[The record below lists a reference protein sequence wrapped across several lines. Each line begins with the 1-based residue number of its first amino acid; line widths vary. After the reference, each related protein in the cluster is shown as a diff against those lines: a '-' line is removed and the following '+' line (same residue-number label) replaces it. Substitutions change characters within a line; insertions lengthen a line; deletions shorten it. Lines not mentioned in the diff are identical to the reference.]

1 MKTETRSFIP
11 KSKISKDK
19 CKYEFLQEV
28 YEPFLSEGTISLLH
42 DKSFTKP
49 IRILRDTGAS
59 QSLILAEAIL
69 LSEKSHSGKSVLIQG
84 VECGLVTVPLH
95 QVNLKSDLV
104 SDTVTVVALPSLPI
118 EGVHLILGNDLVGD
132 KVVVNPVMTEK
143 PEVTTT
149 IDPIED
155 DVPDLYPSCAV
166 TRAMAQK
173 ATIENAQV
181 GKTTNS
187 GYIYD
192 LNDTFLS
199 SMYKEND
206 QQTSKVCLPEE
217 QSIDQHTPFT
227 QDKDLIEPNVH
238 ISNKQ
243 DLSTKTLIL
252 EQQKDSTL
260 SSLFQNT
267 VSEDEISSVPCCY
280 CKKNGVLMRKWRPLD
295 VPSNAEWAVKH
306 QVVLP
311 KSYCNGVLSMA
322 HETPLGG
329 HLGVSETYN
338 KILNHFF
345 WPLIK
350 TAVSNFC
357 RSCHT
362 CQMVGKPNQ
371 KIPRAPLH
379 PIPAFEEPFSRVI
392 INCVGLLT
400 QAKSENEFLLTIMC
414 SSTRFPEAI
423 PLRNIKAKTIVSALI
438 KVFTLFGLP
447 KSIQSDQGSNFMS
460 GLFQQ
465 VMSELNIEQYKSSAY
480 YPESQGALERFHLTL
495 KNMIR
500 TYCFQTVKH
509 WDEEIHLLL
518 FASRES
524 VQESLGFS
532 PFELVFGH
540 SVRGPLKLMK
550 EKLLSDRQVL
560 TNLFRYVS
568 DFKLKFSTASE
579 LAQKN
584 LRSSQAKMKARYNKH
599 TVDRNFKEGDQVLA
613 LLPFPGR
620 PLQARYFGPYTVA
633 RKISH
638 VNYIVRTPERRKSKQ
653 LCHINM
659 LKKYVNR
666 DSSLECSVGLVTPVS
681 FPDAENEQLIS

>member
-1 MKTETRSFIP
+1 MNIFSPINICSRKVLLNKHFREPFTQIRIGLQLAHLPLRLLIQNLLIQNLHFRSLNGTQVKITVQLVSIVGKKGHVISECITRQRDQKAKGKEAFPNALTTLKTEPKSFIP
-11 KSKISKDK
+11 KGEVSKDK
-19 CKYEFLQEV
+19 CKYDFMQEV
-28 YEPFLSEGTISLLH
+28 YEPFLSEGTITLLH
-42 DKSFTKP
+42 DKSITKP

-59 QSLILAEAIL
+59 QSLILAEAIP

-104 SDTVTVVALPSLPI
+104 SGTVTVGARPSLPK
-118 EGVHLILGNDLVGD
+118 EGVHLILGNDLAGD

-155 DVPDLYPSCAV
+155 EIPDLYPSCAV

-173 ATIENAQV
+173 ATLENAQV
-181 GKTTNS
+181 GKSTNS
-187 GYIYD
+187 DYTYD

-199 SMYKEND
+199 SMYNESD
-206 QQTSKVCLPEE
+206 QQTSRVCLSDG
-217 QSIDQHTPFT
+217 QDNDQNAPLT
-227 QDKDLIEPNVH
+227 QDKDLIEPS
-238 ISNKQ
+238 IYASNKQ

-252 EQQKDSTL
+252 EQQKDSRL

-280 CKKNGVLMRKWRPLD
+280 YKKNGVLMRKWRPPD
-295 VPSNAEWAVKH
+295 VPSDAEWAVKH

-311 KSYCNGVLSMA
+311 KSYRNGVLSMA
-322 HETPLGG
+322 HETPLAG
-329 HLGVSETYN
+329 HLGVSKTYN

-350 TAVSNFC
+350 TDVSNFC

-379 PIPAFEEPFSRVI
+379 PILAFEEPFSRVI
-392 INCVGLLT
+392 IDCVGPLPNT
-400 QAKSENEFLLTIMC
+400 KSGNEFLLTIMC
-414 SSTRFPEAI
+414 ASTRFPEAI
-423 PLRNIKAKTIVSALI
+423 PLRNIKAKTIVRALI
-438 KVFTLFGLP
+438 KFFTLVGLP

-480 YPESQGALERFHLTL
+480 HPESQGALERFHQTL

-500 TYCFQTVKH
+500 TYCFQTEKT
-509 WDEEIHLLL
+509 
-518 FASRES
+518 
-524 VQESLGFS
+524 LGQGNPS
-532 PFELVFGH
+532 IA
-540 SVRGPLKLMK
+540 
-550 EKLLSDRQVL
+550 LS
-560 TNLFRYVS
+560 F
-568 DFKLKFSTASE
+568 
-579 LAQKN
+579 
-584 LRSSQAKMKARYNKH
+584 
-599 TVDRNFKEGDQVLA
+599 
-613 LLPFPGR
+613 
-620 PLQARYFGPYTVA
+620 
-633 RKISH
+633 
-638 VNYIVRTPERRKSKQ
+638 
-653 LCHINM
+653 
-659 LKKYVNR
+659 
-666 DSSLECSVGLVTPVS
+666 
-681 FPDAENEQLIS
+681 

>member
-1 MKTETRSFIP
+1 MKTEPKSFIP
-11 KSKISKDK
+11 KSEVSKDK
-19 CKYEFLQEV
+19 CNYDFVQEV
-28 YEPFLSEGTISLLH
+28 YEPFLSEGTVSLLH
-42 DKSFTKP
+42 DKSITKP

-59 QSLILAEAIL
+59 QSLILADAIP
-69 LSEKSHSGKSVLIQG
+69 LSEKSHSGKSVLIKG

-104 SDTVTVVALPSLPI
+104 SGPVTVGARPSLPI
-118 EGVHLILGNDLVGD
+118 EGVHLILGNELAGD

-155 DVPDLYPSCAV
+155 EIPDLYPYCAV

-173 ATIENAQV
+173 ATLENAQV

-187 GYIYD
+187 DYIYD

-199 SMYKEND
+199 SMYKESD
-206 QQTSKVCLPEE
+206 QETSRVCLPEE
-217 QSIDQHTPFT
+217 QDIDQNAPLT

-238 ISNKQ
+238 VSNKQ

-260 SSLFQNT
+260 SSLFQNM

-280 CKKNGVLMRKWRPLD
+280 YKKNGVLMRKWRPPD
-295 VPSNAEWAVKH
+295 VPSDTEWAVKH

-311 KSYCNGVLSMA
+311 KSYRNGVLSMA
-322 HETPLGG
+322 HETLLAG
-329 HLGVSETYN
+329 HLGVSKTYN

-350 TAVSNFC
+350 TDVSNFC

-392 INCVGLLT
+392 IDCVGPLPKT
-400 QAKSENEFLLTIMC
+400 KSGNEFLLTIMC
-414 SSTRFPEAI
+414 ASTRFPEAI
-423 PLRNIKAKTIVSALI
+423 PLRKIKAKTIVRALI
-438 KVFTLFGLP
+438 KFFTLVGLP

-480 YPESQGALERFHLTL
+480 HPESQGALERFHQTL

-500 TYCFQTVKH
+500 TYCFQTEKH
-509 WDEEIHLLL
+509 WDEGIHLLL

-550 EKLLSDRQVL
+550 EKLLSDEQVP
-560 TNLFRYVS
+560 TNFLRYVS
-568 DFKLKFSTASE
+568 DFKHKLSTACE

-584 LRSSQAKMKARYNKH
+584 LRSSQTKMKARYDKN
-599 TVDRNFKEGDQVLA
+599 TVDRNFKKETR
-613 LLPFPGR
+613 F
-620 PLQARYFGPYTVA
+620 
-633 RKISH
+633 
-638 VNYIVRTPERRKSKQ
+638 
-653 LCHINM
+653 
-659 LKKYVNR
+659 
-666 DSSLECSVGLVTPVS
+666 
-681 FPDAENEQLIS
+681 